1 MYLREPIGRRE
12 MLQRAGGSL
21 VFAST
26 AATLNLADEP
36 RKRPKVAAVITEF
49 TFRSHAHVILE
60 NFLEPYYFNGRLT
73 DPGVDVV
80 SFYIDQFPGDRDMAR
95 AVAQQ
100 YGIKI
105 YPTINGALCLGGS
118 KLAVDGVLS
127 IAEHGNYPVNE
138 KGQRQYPRKRFFDE
152 IVAVMKRSRRSVPLF
167 NDKHLSYRTDWAHEM
182 YDTTQ
187 QLKIPFMAGSSV
199 PLAQRRPPLELS
211 NGVEIE
217 EAISVHGGPLE
228 VYDFHSMELLQSMIE
243 ARKGGETGVA
253 KVQASGRQTSRRP
266 AWLRN
271 WAPIDRRCGSS
282 SNRVGR
288 T

>member
-1 MYLREPIGRRE
+1 MYPREPIGRRE

-21 VFAST
+21 VLASS
-26 AATLNLADEP
+26 AVTLNLADEP

-60 NFLEPYYFNGRLT
+60 NFLEPYYFNGLLT

-118 KLAVDGVLS
+118 ELAVDGVLS

-187 QLKIPFMAGSSV
+187 QLKIP
-199 PLAQRRPPLELS
+199 L
-211 NGVEIE
+211 
-217 EAISVHGGPLE
+217 H
-228 VYDFHSMELLQSMIE
+228 
-243 ARKGGETGVA
+243 
-253 KVQASGRQTSRRP
+253 GRQFGPTRAAAASTRTFQ
-266 AWLRN
+266 
-271 WAPIDRRCGSS
+271 RCG
-282 SNRVGR
+282 NRRGDLGAR
-288 T
+288 RATRSLRLSQYGAAAIDD